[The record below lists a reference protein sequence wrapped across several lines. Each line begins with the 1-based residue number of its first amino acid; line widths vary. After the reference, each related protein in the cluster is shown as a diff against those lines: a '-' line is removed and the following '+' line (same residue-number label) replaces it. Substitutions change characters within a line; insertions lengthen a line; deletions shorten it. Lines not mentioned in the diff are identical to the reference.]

1 MEINRR
7 EVCDAKGE
15 GALLEAL
22 LMEELL
28 KLHSDIV
35 EQLQARKLSVD
46 EATSILEDI
55 NSELR
60 RRTES
65 ASKYTVAL

>member
-15 GALLEAL
+15 GALPEAL
-22 LMEELL
+22 SMEELL
-28 KLHSDIV
+28 KLHSDVV
-35 EQLQARKLSVD
+35 EQLRARKLSVD
-46 EATSILEDI
+46 EATSIFEDI

-60 RRTES
+60 LRTES
-65 ASKYTVAL
+65 TSKYTVAL

>member
-22 LMEELL
+22 SMEELL
-28 KLHSDIV
+28 KLH
-35 EQLQARKLSVD
+35 QM
-46 EATSILEDI
+46 
-55 NSELR
+55 
-60 RRTES
+60 
-65 ASKYTVAL
+65 

>member
-7 EVCDAKGE
+7 EVCDTKGE

-35 EQLQARKLSVD
+35 EQLRARKLSVD

-60 RRTES
+60 RRTKS
-65 ASKYTVAL
+65 APKYTVAL

>member
-7 EVCDAKGE
+7 EVCDAKGK

-35 EQLQARKLSVD
+35 EQLRARKLSVD
-46 EATSILEDI
+46 EATSVLEDI

-65 ASKYTVAL
+65 ASKYTVTL

>member
-1 MEINRR
+1 
-7 EVCDAKGE
+7 
-15 GALLEAL
+15 
-22 LMEELL
+22 MEELL

-35 EQLQARKLSVD
+35 EQLRARKLSVD

-55 NSELR
+55 NNELQ
-60 RRTES
+60 RRTAS

>member
-7 EVCDAKGE
+7 EVCDAEGE

-28 KLHSDIV
+28 GLYSDVV
-35 EQLQARKLSVD
+35 EAI
-46 EATSILEDI
+46 TSRETK
-55 NSELR
+55 R
-60 RRTES
+60 R
-65 ASKYTVAL
+65 

>member
-1 MEINRR
+1 MEINQR

-22 LMEELL
+22 LMKGLL

-35 EQLQARKLSVD
+35 EQLRARKLSVD

>member
-35 EQLQARKLSVD
+35 EQLRARKLSVD
-46 EATSILEDI
+46 EATSILEDTTTTYGKRI
-55 NSELR
+55 
-60 RRTES
+60 
-65 ASKYTVAL
+65 

>member
-7 EVCDAKGE
+7 EVCDAEGE

-28 KLHSDIV
+28 GLYSDVV
-35 EQLQARKLSVD
+35 EQLRAEKLSVD
-46 EATSILEDI
+46 EATSVLKDI
-55 NSELR
+55 NNELQ
-60 RRTES
+60 RRTKS

>member
-7 EVCDAKGE
+7 VCDAKGE

>member
-1 MEINRR
+1 
-7 EVCDAKGE
+7 
-15 GALLEAL
+15 
-22 LMEELL
+22 MEELL

-35 EQLQARKLSVD
+35 EQLRARKLSVD

>member
-15 GALLEAL
+15 RALLEAL

-35 EQLQARKLSVD
+35 EQLRARKLSVD

-60 RRTES
+60 RRTEG
-65 ASKYTVAL
+65 KRI